1 MIIATTNQSSTSLEL
16 REIPPNDPFRRA
28 RDEADAH
35 CRANFLHL
43 AGIGQEEK
51 ENKPGR
57 LAVKMRQTEFLG
69 TRDNDIIIN
78 HNYHSLN
85 LNSQVRPEHHMV
97 LSQPPYYY
105 KDEEPASD

>member
-1 MIIATTNQSSTSLEL
+1 MIIATTNQSSTSLKL
-16 REIPPNDPFRRA
+16 QEIPPNDPFRRA
-28 RDEADAH
+28 RDEADVYQT
-35 CRANFLHL
+35 NFLHL
-43 AGIGQEEK
+43 AGFGQEEK

-57 LAVKMRQTEFLG
+57 LAIKIRQTEFLG
-69 TRDNDIIIN
+69 IRDNNIIIH